1 MHRATHSIRY
11 CVRTHRRTL
20 EAHRVLCEPAG
31 RLVVA
36 HHSHRRCIRCQRLQ
50 RTSAQR
56 HSPAAAAVCYLSGA
70 VRVQYSRCVVQHD
83 ATCCICRATARCNR
97 QHSAQHRDTRAATCT
112 SAQSQSTDGRLR
124 SETRLHLCHEHVA
137 NCTCKQWAAYRIIMC
152 TLGLDVFHAAACNT
166 TRRRMLHV
174 LRACRL
180 PSRGRTPYR
189 RATPARPPAARVAL
203 WFGVRMASL
212 TVTRRSVQCSERS
225 CRRPTEDRA
234 PRR

>member
-1 MHRATHSIRY
+1 VH
-11 CVRTHRRTL
+11 TL
-20 EAHRVLCEPAG
+20 
-31 RLVVA
+31 
-36 HHSHRRCIRCQRLQ
+36 
-50 RTSAQR
+50 
-56 HSPAAAAVCYLSGA
+56 PAAAAHKCTTAQPRRRCCLLSGA

-97 QHSAQHRDTRAATCT
+97 QHSAQHRDTRAATT
-112 SAQSQSTDGRLR
+112 VHQRAVQLR
-124 SETRLHLCHEHVA
+124 ALTGAFSVAKRAYLHLCHEHVA
-137 NCTCKQWAAYRIIMC
+137 NCACKQWAAHRIIMC

-203 WFGVRMASL
+203 WFGVRMVSL
-212 TVTRRSVQCSERS
+212 
-225 CRRPTEDRA
+225 
-234 PRR
+234 